1 MAAKAKGLIKL
12 DQTKKTVYTTSTL
25 EYDQPIV
32 FEFFNK
38 VPADK
43 YDETFM
49 QALVLGCYALSQEK
63 IAAMLDYTAREL
75 DGGLQSLRQLM
86 DLRNMKQSGTAK
98 GAEAEEDI
106 STILQNFSDE
116 RQWDDQI
123 TATGNTI
130 GAIPRRKVGDFTI
143 DITVPGAERR
153 IVVESK
159 WDSSVQPGG
168 PGETAEKESPAI
180 EKTAYGQNI
189 SALALSLI
197 HI

>member
-1 MAAKAKGLIKL
+1 MDRTLLVAIQWGIQFELYYAGVDMAAKAKGLIKL

-116 RQWDDQI
+116 RSLRVPYSAD
-123 TATGNTI
+123 
-130 GAIPRRKVGDFTI
+130 GAHIAP
-143 DITVPGAERR
+143 
-153 IVVESK
+153 
-159 WDSSVQPGG
+159 
-168 PGETAEKESPAI
+168 
-180 EKTAYGQNI
+180 
-189 SALALSLI
+189 SALLELWCRREVTLLE
-197 HI
+197 